1 MIGIIV
7 RRHVVA
13 NTPLRFTLS
22 IGSLYSAPLIKRPP
36 LFNPMSDI
44 LFLEQC

>member
-13 NTPLRFTLS
+13 NTLLCITLS

-36 LFNPMSDI
+36 LLNPMSDI
-44 LFLEQC
+44 LFLELC